1 MREKKRSLSQWS
13 ISNREVSGQQ
23 VRLQFQAGASSGQLT
38 SKTGGKRPAHSL
50 LINIVILANLTLLS
64 TSVKEFLVLS
74 FIIVYYT
81 PSGCPKHLVNA
92 LKCTV
97 NVLLASWLLPLNI
110 SEVFTTLA
118 DYKQCL

>member
-38 SKTGGKRPAHSL
+38 SKTGSKHPAHSL

-64 TSVKEFLVLS
+64 TSIKKFLVLS

-81 PSGCPKHLVNA
+81 SSGYPKHFINT
-92 LKCTV
+92 LKYTV
-97 NVLLASWLLPLNI
+97 NVLLVS
-110 SEVFTTLA
+110 
-118 DYKQCL
+118 